1 MIRIED
7 TCLVWPTREACF
19 ACEVFH
25 FLEGRPAQPERKST
39 MNAAKVISFRRDY
52 YTTRLPVK
60 AQWYQCGELGGTCR
74 LTARII
80 HSAHELSAF
89 QDEVSRRE
97 NSGEWIFLVYAE
109 PGAAM

>member
-1 MIRIED
+1 
-7 TCLVWPTREACF
+7 
-19 ACEVFH
+19 
-25 FLEGRPAQPERKST
+25 

-74 LTARII
+74 LTAQII

-89 QDEVSRRE
+89 QDEVSEARKTPASGFSWYTLSLGQPRRCDHPGDVAH
-97 NSGEWIFLVYAE
+97 NCDLFGIVGLV
-109 PGAAM
+109 M